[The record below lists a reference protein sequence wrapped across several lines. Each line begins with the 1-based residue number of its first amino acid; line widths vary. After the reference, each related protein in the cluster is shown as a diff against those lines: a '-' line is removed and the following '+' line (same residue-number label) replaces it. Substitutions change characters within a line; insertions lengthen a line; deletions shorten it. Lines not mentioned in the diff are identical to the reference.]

1 MSSATS
7 SETRAYP
14 SGVSPT
20 RPSRAVQ
27 ALLDLLV
34 GLRKSWLWSEVAKQ
48 DIRLRYRGSI
58 LGPFWLTVSTLVMI
72 GSMGFLYAKLF
83 HTAVS
88 SYLPFLTVGLVTWQ
102 FLSSL
107 IIEGCGTFTNASSI
121 IQQVP
126 LPYSVHVYRVVFR
139 NLLVLAH
146 NAVIIPIVLWIFK
159 VTPHWEMVWILPGLF
174 VVSLNGVWLGILF
187 GMLSARFRDVPP
199 IVASFV
205 QVVFFITPIFWSADT
220 LGKWRALGQLN
231 PLFAAIDVIRAPL
244 LGIPLAPHS
253 WTVLLVVTS
262 AGCVGTFAV
271 FARLRIRIP
280 FWV

>member
-1 MSSATS
+1 MS
-7 SETRAYP
+7 P
-14 SGVSPT
+14 S
-20 RPSRAVQ
+20 RPSRLAQ
-27 ALLDLLV
+27 GALDLLS
-34 GLRKSWLWSEVAKQ
+34 GLRKSWLWTEVAKQ

-58 LGPFWLTVSTLVMI
+58 LGPFWLTISTLVMI

-88 SYLPFLTVGLVTWQ
+88 SYLPFLTIGLVTWQ
-102 FLSSL
+102 FLSAL
-107 IIEGCGTFTNASSI
+107 ITEGCGTFTTASSI

-146 NAVIIPIVLWIFK
+146 NAVIIPIVLWIFR
-159 VTPHWEMVWILPGLF
+159 VTPHWEVVWVLPALL
-174 VVSLNGVWLGILF
+174 VVCLNGVWFGVLF
-187 GMLSARFRDVPP
+187 GMVSARFRDVPP

-205 QVVFFITPIFWSADT
+205 QVVFFVTPIFWSADS
-220 LGKWRALGQLN
+220 LGKWRALGELN

-244 LGIPLAPHS
+244 LGVPLAPHS
-253 WTVLLVVTS
+253 WTVLLAVTLV
-262 AGCVGTFAV
+262 GCAGTFAV
-271 FARLRIRIP
+271 FARFRFRIP